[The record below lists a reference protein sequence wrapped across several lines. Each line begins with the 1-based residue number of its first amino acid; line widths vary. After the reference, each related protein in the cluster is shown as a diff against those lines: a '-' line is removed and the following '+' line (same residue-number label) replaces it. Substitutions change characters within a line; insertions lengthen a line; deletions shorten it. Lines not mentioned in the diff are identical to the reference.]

1 MTSDLS
7 FHGSLRKLWPAERDA
22 FCDHLLRLDAES
34 RRSRFGMGV
43 SDEFLQDYSAR
54 CFGMADVVYGY
65 FNAGMLRGTAEL
77 RPLLDS
83 TPDQA
88 EVAFSVEPEF
98 RHRGV
103 GSELFGRLI
112 TAARNRGYRT
122 LHMSCLA
129 SNRAMQALAHK
140 FRAELEIDYDETLGR
155 IVADTRNPA
164 SFAQEA
170 MDDIHGFA
178 TAVLDLQ
185 SRRLG
190 RWKRLIK
197 AGSFTSTT

>member
-1 MTSDLS
+1 MTPDLS
-7 FHGSLRKLWPAERDA
+7 HQGSLRKLWPTEREA

-43 SDEFLQDYSAR
+43 SDEFLRDYTAR

-65 FNAGMLRGTAEL
+65 FNAGVLRGTAEL

-83 TPDQA
+83 TPDHA

-98 RHRGV
+98 RHCGV
-103 GSELFGRLI
+103 GSELFSRLI
-112 TAARNRGYRT
+112 TAARNRGYLT

-140 FRAELEIDYDETLGR
+140 FRAELEFDYDETLGR
-155 IVADTRNPA
+155 ITADTRSPA
-164 SFAQEA
+164 SFAREA
-170 MDDIHGFA
+170 VDDFHGFA

-185 SRRLG
+185 SRRLS
-190 RWKRLIK
+190 RWKRLMKPANPI
-197 AGSFTSTT
+197 STT